1 MVKKRSSTYNLRGD
15 NTVQLPRVN
24 STKHGLR
31 SWRYSAAKLW
41 NNLPNEIR
49 LIIEYKLF
57 CKEIKKLDVVN

>member
-24 STKHGLR
+24 STKHALR